1 VFLTTGQWDVMMRVY
16 AADAD
21 NLRELMFDTV
31 TQMDGFARS
40 QTMVILGT
48 RYETEELPV

>member
-1 VFLTTGQWDVMMRVY
+1 MIRVY

-21 NLRELMFDTV
+21 ELRELLFDTIAR
-31 TQMDGFARS
+31 MDGFARS